1 MRYGDPLLSRPV
13 ELHWAGWR
21 SDTFTLQQHGWQISA
36 EQDVCR
42 MQMMMALRNE
52 RAGMSGVT
60 ARVDWRYMDDM
71 RFADSHRHMPPL
83 PVHLMGRK
91 IEVMHTMGNAWE
103 NFNPIDAQPQFTP
116 NREIRSLEDMVHF
129 APAHTR
135 TQQLIVPEDSV
146 DSLMARILEMQQGP
160 RIERIRQEIR
170 EGDRID
176 FTAPRQKF
184 HAQIISLAS

>member
-1 MRYGDPLLSRPV
+1 MNYANPLLSRPV
-13 ELHWAGWR
+13 EVHWAGWR
-21 SDTFTLQQHGWQISA
+21 SDTFTLQQNGWSLSA
-36 EQDVCR
+36 EQDMQR
-42 MQMMMALRNE
+42 MQMSIAMRNE
-52 RAGMSGVT
+52 RAGMVGVT
-60 ARVDWRYMDDM
+60 GSVDWRFMEDWRY
-71 RFADSHRHMPPL
+71 AQHSHSLPAL

-91 IEVMHTMGNAWE
+91 IEVMHTRGNHWD
-103 NFNPIDAQPQFTP
+103 NFRPIDAQPQFEP

-146 DSLMARILEMQQGP
+146 EELMARILKMQQGP

-170 EGDRID
+170 EGDRVD

-184 HAQIISLAS
+184 HAQIISLAA